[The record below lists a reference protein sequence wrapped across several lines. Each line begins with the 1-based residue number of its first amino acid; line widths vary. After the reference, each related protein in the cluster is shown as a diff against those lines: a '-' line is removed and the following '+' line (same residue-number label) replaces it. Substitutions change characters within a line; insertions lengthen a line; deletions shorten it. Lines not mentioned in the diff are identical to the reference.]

1 MKRFSVFLLLLVL
14 VSCVSSPRFHSNK
27 YIKEEPRDVQ
37 FFSNE
42 KEESKIDTL
51 NNLPNEIESVTGF
64 ASFYSDEFDGKT
76 TANGETYNMYELTAA
91 HQTYPFNTMIRVV
104 NLANDKTVIVRINDR
119 GPFVDNRIIDLSLG
133 AAIQLG
139 MDKTGIQEVRLEI
152 IEWGIE

>member
-1 MKRFSVFLLLLVL
+1 MLLGL

-27 YIKEEPRDVQ
+27 YNKDELRDVR

-42 KEESKIDTL
+42 NEDSKIDTL
-51 NNLPNEIESVTGF
+51 HNLSNEIESVTGF
-64 ASFYSDEFDGKT
+64 ASFYADDFDGKT

-104 NLANDKTVIVRINDR
+104 NLENNKTVIVRINDR

-133 AAIQLG
+133 AAIKLG

>member
-1 MKRFSVFLLLLVL
+1 MLLGL

-27 YIKEEPRDVQ
+27 YNKDELRDVR

-42 KEESKIDTL
+42 NEDSKIDTL
-51 NNLPNEIESVTGF
+51 YNLSNKIESVTGF
-64 ASFYSDEFDGKT
+64 ASFYADDFEGKT

-104 NLANDKTVIVRINDR
+104 NLENNKTVIVRINDR

-133 AAIQLG
+133 AAIKLG